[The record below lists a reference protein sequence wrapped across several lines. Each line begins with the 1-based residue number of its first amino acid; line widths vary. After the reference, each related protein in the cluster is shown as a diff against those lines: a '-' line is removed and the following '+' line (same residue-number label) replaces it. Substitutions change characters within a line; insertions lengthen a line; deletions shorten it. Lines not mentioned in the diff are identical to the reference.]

1 MKLLD
6 RIKKPIRIIVDP
18 IKEYPKSIAK
28 YISSVTSIYSWL
40 RIAQFSLIVS
50 LILLVVDFYNIP
62 SVFIKK
68 IPTALFAICTV
79 LLIAFFYFWIRS
91 SRVLELRKIVI
102 ICEFDYLILVC
113 FFGLTIYGAARV
125 VGIRAFCVPLLVSIV
140 LVWLIIV
147 VFLIMRITT
156 ISKRSRKTNVTGN
169 IVDFKEVVTGSIK
182 PSNSRL
188 ILVSETDSRSDLL
201 DRQFLVD
208 EVVTSINSAISD
220 QSFAIGIIG
229 TWGSGK
235 TTVLENVKSS
245 LKQTED
251 SFDIIDDFDPWLFG
265 NQESLLLAMLDAILK
280 CTGVRYSPLKSKKMM
295 EQICTTL
302 SEKYYT
308 SNILNAL
315 NLQSGTKENVI
326 ILKNQ
331 ISDYLNYSDRRI
343 VFFID
348 NIDRTSSENIVF
360 LFKLLG
366 TAFNIPRII
375 YVLAYDESRI
385 QEAFSETKEIDN
397 HYIDKIVQQEIRIP
411 EITKE
416 QKKQLF
422 SIAFEN
428 LLHAYGIQYE
438 TLINLM
444 AVINLIVSRVNDL
457 RQFKRLINSV
467 VSPVLYQEKHLYI
480 PDLLAIETIRFLEPE
495 IYEQIYRKRQYFIS
509 DDKMVDYDIMKETI
523 RKKDF
528 NEKGKHFF
536 SKMFEGKTELK
547 NCLGELFPYVRRFN
561 NETDLIDDY
570 YTPDG
575 NYSKVQQDMRICSAK
590 FFDLYFNH
598 GNNAFKTIS
607 IGIDEFIQGLQEESA
622 SEIRKSLQEQIV
634 LFRNDVKLWM
644 ETLYYKIDKI
654 AKNGALFA
662 HALYEIIYDLDDSTQ
677 FLSLSARE
685 RAIVIITEL
694 LAKSSDEDFDVF
706 VSTLNCNYEK
716 TIIIGKLVYWINNVR
731 ASKEPYLEKRQKI
744 ISDLYTNICRDIV
757 EKRINIFADQYYHM
771 YNTYALYEYCKEVDP
786 DLFLNYISS
795 VISPENVYRAIGDTV
810 SLSISNQGYG
820 YRINKETFLLYF
832 GEGNIVEE
840 LMAKAPPKNDSE
852 RFLVTLYTRY
862 RQNNEGIK
870 ENSFFFE
877 RPIDIKL

>member
-6 RIKKPIRIIVDP
+6 RIKKPLRIIVDL

-40 RIAQFSLIVS
+40 RIAQFSLIAS

-62 SVFIKK
+62 STFIKI
-68 IPTALFAICTV
+68 IPPAFLAICAV
-79 LLIAFFYFWIRS
+79 LSMAFFLFWIRS

-102 ICEFDYLILVC
+102 ICEFDYLILIC
-113 FFGLTIYGAARV
+113 FFGLTIYGVARV
-125 VGIRAFCVPLLVSIV
+125 VGIRVFCIPLLVSIV
-140 LVWLIIV
+140 LIWLIIV
-147 VFLIMRITT
+147 VFIIIRITT
-156 ISKRSRKTNVTGN
+156 ISKRSIKTNVTGN
-169 IVDFKEVVTGSIK
+169 IVDLKEVVTGTIK

-188 ILVSETDSRSDLL
+188 ILVSETDSRYDLL

-229 TWGSGK
+229 RWGSGK

-251 SFDIIDDFDPWLFG
+251 SFAIIDDFDPWVFG

-280 CTGVRYSPLKSKKMM
+280 CTGVRYSPLNSKKTM
-295 EQICTTL
+295 EQVCATL

-308 SNILNAL
+308 GSILNAL
-315 NLQSGTKENVI
+315 NLQSGIKENVI
-326 ILKNQ
+326 RLKKQ
-331 ISDYLNYSDRRI
+331 ISDYLVYNDRRI

-385 QEAFSETKEIDN
+385 QEAFSETKEINN

-416 QKKQLF
+416 QKKKLF
-422 SIAFEN
+422 SVAFEN
-428 LLHAYGIQYE
+428 LLHAYGVQYE
-438 TLINLM
+438 NLINLKS
-444 AVINLIVSRVNDL
+444 VIILIVSRVNDL

-467 VSPVLYQEKHLYI
+467 ISPVLNQEKHLYI
-480 PDLLAIETIRFLEPE
+480 PDLLAIETIRFLEPG
-495 IYEQIYRKRQYFIS
+495 IYEQIYHNRQYFIS
-509 DDKMVDYDIMKETI
+509 DDKIVDYDIMKESI

-528 NEKGKHFF
+528 NEKGKLFLG
-536 SKMFEGKTELK
+536 KMLEGKTELK
-547 NCLGELFPYVRRFN
+547 NCLGEVFPYVQRFSN
-561 NETDLIDDY
+561 GNDLIEDY
-570 YTPDG
+570 DTPDG

-622 SEIRKSLQEQIV
+622 SEIENSLQNQIV

-654 AKNGALFA
+654 AKNGALLA
-662 HALYEIIYDLDDSTQ
+662 HALFVIIYDLDDSTQ

-685 RAIVIITEL
+685 RAIVIISEL
-694 LAKSSDEDFDVF
+694 LAKSSEEDFDAF
-706 VSTLNCNYEK
+706 AATLDCNYEK
-716 TIIIGKLVYWINNVR
+716 IIIVGKLVYWTKNVR
-731 ASKEPYLEKRQKI
+731 IYKEPYLEKRQKI
-744 ISDLYTNICRDIV
+744 ISDLYTSICKDIV
-757 EKRINIFADQYYHM
+757 EKRINIYEDKYYHM

-786 DLFLNYISS
+786 TSFSNYISS

-832 GEGNIVEE
+832 GDGKTIDEI
-840 LMAKAPPKNDSE
+840 MAEAPPKNDSE
-852 RFLVTLYTRY
+852 QFLVTLYKRY

-877 RPIDIKL
+877 RPIDFQL